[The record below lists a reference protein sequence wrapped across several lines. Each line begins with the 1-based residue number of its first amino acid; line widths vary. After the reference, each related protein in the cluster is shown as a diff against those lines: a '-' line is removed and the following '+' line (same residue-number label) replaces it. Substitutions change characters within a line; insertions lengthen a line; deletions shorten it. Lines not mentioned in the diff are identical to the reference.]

1 MATYTDLDFG
11 QINDEHLTRFIN
23 GMAAHWGYSDT
34 DENGD
39 PNTES
44 KPQYIKRK
52 QRLEWITRIRQ
63 QERIAAEKAL
73 EEQDPVDII

>member
-11 QINDEHLTRFIN
+11 QINDEHLPRLIN
-23 GMAAHWGYSDT
+23 GLAAHWGYRDT

-39 PNTES
+39 PNPES
-44 KPQYIKRK
+44 KAQYIKRK
-52 QRLEWITRIRQ
+52 QKLEWVFRVKK

-73 EEQDPVDII
+73 EEQEPVDIV